1 VTYVGIVSIYDV
13 EIGALQGGPANLSQ
27 YRDKV
32 LLIVNV
38 ASRCGL
44 TPQYAGL
51 QKLADEYADR
61 GLVVLG
67 VPCNQFGGQEPG
79 TAAEIAEFC
88 DVNYG
93 VTFPLTE
100 KVEVNGSGRHPLY
113 QRLTGTPDATGQ
125 AGDVLW
131 NFEKFVVGT
140 DGGVAARLR
149 PQVTPD
155 APELLAAIESALP
168 ESRG

>member
-1 VTYVGIVSIYDV
+1 VSIYDV
-13 EIGALQGGPANLSQ
+13 SIGALQGGSADLAQ
-27 YRDKV
+27 YRDKA

-51 QKLADEYADR
+51 QKLAEAYRDR

-79 TAAEIAEFC
+79 TAEEIAEFC

-93 VTFPLTE
+93 VTFPMTE
-100 KVEVNGSGRHPLY
+100 KVDVNGPDRHPLY
-113 QRLTGTPDATGQ
+113 DVLTATTDADGN
-125 AGDVLW
+125 AGDVTW
-131 NFEKFVVGT
+131 NFEKFLVDPAGVVVARFRPGT
-140 DGGVAARLR
+140 
-149 PQVTPD
+149 QPD
-155 APELLAAIESALP
+155 APELVGAVEGTLP
-168 ESRG
+168 AM